1 MPSENFSGAAHRP
14 VLPRHSFLRRFFF
27 VVVGAVTFFS
37 SSLPATA
44 QTPSKIKTIY
54 IMPSSHWDLG
64 FLAPPEEILPR
75 LKPHIDEVIANAKA
89 DPEFR
94 WTIESAWQVREW
106 LNRTSDPAQIKQ
118 FVDLVNKGQI
128 QLSASFGSMHT
139 EFMGAEELNR
149 VAYEMAAIEKRLG
162 VHTDFAMMDDVP
174 GFTLRLPQVLARSG
188 VKYFVNGSNLFLYG
202 GTSLTPGKMPFY
214 WQSPDGSKILTWQ
227 TQSNLGGYTEAEAD
241 YYLDADALEPYTK
254 EHFYPT
260 EWNGLSR
267 LEIMQRGVDKLLA
280 KYEKAQYPYDSL
292 LLLYL
297 HDFISSN
304 WEEKQLLP
312 AIHEWNA
319 AGKQP
324 RIEVCTPT
332 EFFHHMESE
341 YGTDKFVTYAGDYSG
356 LWSEVKINSPGVSA
370 RARWLH
376 DNWPVAE
383 MLWSLLTFRNSTSS
397 PAGNLDQT
405 LFQLF
410 KYDEHSGAAQVGWPK
425 LMTRAQVDEQNSE
438 YVGYVESGRKD
449 MQYLLDSGLQ
459 TLLGQKEGAAPTVA
473 VFNPLSWERSDVAVL
488 KSKDAV
494 VLRDV
499 ATGKTVTQQRI
510 APDEIAFVAENIPSV
525 GYKAYNL
532 ERASAAPRPLR
543 STRNAPPHESTT
555 DIENSFYRLRIRAT
569 DGALV
574 SVFDKALGVEIV
586 NSTATSALNR
596 LMRWIPTAEFPT
608 SGGTAKITREAG
620 PLFDRLII
628 ERAGSMF
635 PETRITVFHSFKRIE
650 ISNLLDR
657 DKMPFVASNQAGEYY
672 SFEFPFRFDS
682 AAHVWLEDGIGFHEI
697 PNDYLPGARTD
708 AGVPQHSIVLTGT
721 SSGKPIAVTLS
732 QREAFFDYLPG
743 LPGAKGDGAF
753 LNNVRATVMRK
764 QDQGETRDLGMVNF
778 STVEP
783 GLPASSWFN
792 FSLTSSAGTLDANS
806 SSRAGWSFD
815 VPLMAV
821 ELDSN
826 MSPVAPAMSYFSM
839 SSPNVIMLAFKP
851 SADGDPQHYT
861 IRFQEIAGRESDLEL
876 KTPLNITAAE
886 EISMTEDRD
895 LGAEPIAPVRLHLR
909 PHETLTVRLTIPHPH
924 KKRSE
929 RWWEWSASDD

>member
-1 MPSENFSGAAHRP
+1 MTWPTVRPVRDPFLSGNRSTTQGAVSCASLVALFLASCLGAA
-14 VLPRHSFLRRFFF
+14 
-27 VVVGAVTFFS
+27 
-37 SSLPATA
+37 A
-44 QTPSKIKTIY
+44 QTPPKIKTIY

-64 FLAPPEEILPR
+64 FLVPPEEILLR
-75 LKPHIDEVIANAKA
+75 IKPHIDEVIANAKA

-106 LNRTSDPAQIKQ
+106 LNRTSDPAQIKE
-118 FVDLVNKGQI
+118 FVDLVNKRQI

-149 VAYEMAAIEKRLG
+149 VAYEMASIEKQLG

-174 GFTLRLPQVLARSG
+174 GFTLRLPQVLSRSG

-214 WQSPDGSKILTWQ
+214 WQSPDGSKVLTWQ

-254 EHFYPT
+254 EHFYPK

-292 LLLYL
+292 LLLYM
-297 HDFISSN
+297 HDFIPPS

-312 AIHEWNA
+312 AIREWNA
-319 AGKQP
+319 AGRQP
-324 RIEVCTPT
+324 RLAVCTPT
-332 EFFHHMESE
+332 EFFHHMEEE
-341 YGTDKFVTYAGDYSG
+341 YGAGKFATYAGDYSG
-356 LWSEVKINSPGVSA
+356 LWSEVKLNSPGVSA

-376 DNWPVAE
+376 DYWPVAE
-383 MLWSLLTFRNSTSS
+383 TLWSLLTFRNFTSL

-425 LMTRAQVDEQNSE
+425 LMTRVQVDEQNSE

-449 MQYLLDSGLQ
+449 IDDLLRSGLQ
-459 TLLGQKEGAAPTVA
+459 TLLAQKPSSTPTVA
-473 VFNPLSWERSDVAVL
+473 VFNPLSWQRSDIALL
-488 KSKDAV
+488 KSKDSII
-494 VLRDV
+494 LRD
-499 ATGKTVTQQRI
+499 AISGKIATQQRVSL
-510 APDEIAFVAENIPSV
+510 DEVAFVAESVPSV
-525 GYKAYNL
+525 GYTTYNVERGSPAGKASSSP
-532 ERASAAPRPLR
+532 EATASEL
-543 STRNAPPHESTT
+543 
-555 DIENSFYRLRIRAT
+555 ENSFYRVKVRPS
-569 DGALV
+569 DGAVISLV
-574 SVFDKALGVEIV
+574 DKSTGAELV
-586 NSTATSALNR
+586 NSNSSQALNS
-596 LMRWIPTAEFPT
+596 LKRWIPAADLPV
-608 SGGTAKITREAG
+608 GGGVVAITRETG
-620 PLFDRLII
+620 PIFDRLRIV
-628 ERAGSMF
+628 RSNSLW
-635 PETRITVFHSFKRIE
+635 PETRITLFHTFKRIE

-657 DKMPFVASNQAGEYY
+657 SKMPFVASNQVGEYY
-672 SFEFPFRFDS
+672 SFEFPFHFD
-682 AAHVWLEDGIGFHEI
+682 APADVWLEDGIGFHNI
-697 PNDYLPGARTD
+697 PKDYLPGARTD
-708 AGVPQHSIVLTGT
+708 AGVPQHAIVLTGK
-721 SSGKPIAVTLS
+721 SSGKPIEITLA

-783 GLPASSWFN
+783 GLPDTYWFN
-792 FSLTSSAGTLDANS
+792 FSISSSAGDLDPVKS
-806 SSRAGWSFD
+806 SQEGWSFNL
-815 VPLMAV
+815 PLAGV

-826 MSPVAPAMSYFSM
+826 MAPAAPSVSYFSLN
-839 SSPNVIMLAFKP
+839 SPNVVLLAFKP
-851 SADGDPQHYT
+851 SADQDPEHYT
-861 IRFQEIAGRESDLEL
+861 IRLQEIAGKETDVEIS
-876 KTPLNITAAE
+876 TPLKVTASE
-886 EISMTEDRD
+886 EMSMTEDRD
-895 LGAEPIAPVRLHLR
+895 LRASTVSPLRAHLA
-909 PHETLTVRLTIPHPH
+909 PHETLTLRLTIPHPH

-929 RWWEWSASDD
+929 RWWEWSENTNESQ